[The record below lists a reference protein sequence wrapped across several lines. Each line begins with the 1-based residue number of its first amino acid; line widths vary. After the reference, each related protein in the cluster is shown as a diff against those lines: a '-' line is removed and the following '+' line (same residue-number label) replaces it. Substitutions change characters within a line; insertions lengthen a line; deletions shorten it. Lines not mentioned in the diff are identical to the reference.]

1 MTILRRIPLTPKI
14 ILLTVSAAL
23 ISWGML
29 EYTQNKR
36 LQSIFEAQ
44 LNRQLAVQAQ
54 EARVRFDSYVN
65 AYNTAVE
72 VTISQRR
79 FTDYLAGRDLKAAA
93 KVKYYYNGIAPWMP
107 SPSVM
112 RRLVRVS
119 YAILMDGDG
128 NVREVYQGI
137 PKPLPRTLLKPDALL
152 KALSFSQSLM
162 TRIDGSPFVITAKPV
177 LEPEAGAGRR
187 ITAILMFATPLD
199 DDFLADSQGFAGA
212 KGIEVLI
219 WEEKVIAS
227 NRPDVLPGGTPFS
240 EARRNY
246 LVMGKSFFD
255 IGSSDLLIEFAS
267 LISKTEYE
275 SLGREVL
282 AAGRRNRIILTLVFI
297 VIFSAVMSRITR
309 RIQGLTRR
317 IADFSEKKLGG
328 LPVEFS
334 RGDQLDILDKS
345 FQRLTEEVVFATG
358 KLKRARDELEL
369 RVEERTA
376 ELRESVASYRTL
388 AENLPGIVYRLY
400 LREQNRMQFFNKM
413 VEQMTGYTIKELEKG
428 KVCSIDPLILPDDKE
443 RVAGEVTQAIGSDRP
458 FEVEYRLQHKQGGIR
473 YFVERGRPVRGADGA
488 PLYIDGV
495 ILDISKRKQAEETI
509 KYQAYHDLLTGLSN
523 KARFLDLLNHETL
536 QTQRVGKKLA
546 VLSLDIDQFKN
557 VNDSLGH
564 AAGDKLI
571 QDVAVRLK
579 SCLREFDTIARI
591 GGDEFLI
598 LLPLLANPQDASRIA
613 EKLMEAVK
621 KPFGVNRH
629 ELRLTA
635 SVGISLCPDDGE
647 SAEAL
652 IKNAD
657 IALHYAKDQGRNNHQ
672 FFNAALNIRTLDRIR
687 FENRLRQA
695 VERGELVV
703 YYQPQQNI
711 KTRKLTGVEALV
723 RWNHPELGLLNPV
736 QFVPLAEEIGLI
748 VQIDQWV
755 MRTACEQLKAWES
768 AGHAPLFITT
778 NLSARHF
785 QQPRLAEMI
794 SEILKETNL
803 SPECLGIEITETIA
817 MQDTELTAGNVNR
830 LNALGVRFLID
841 DFGTGYS
848 SLSYL
853 KKLPIHKLKIDQS
866 FIAYSS
872 KDRDYQAI
880 INAIIAMAHILK
892 LKVVAEGVETE
903 EQVSFLDSRDCDEM
917 QGNLFSKPVPAG
929 EFEKL
934 LNP

>member
-23 ISWGML
+23 LSWGLL

-54 EARVRFDSYVN
+54 EARVRFDNYVN
-65 AYNTAVE
+65 AYNAAVE

-79 FTDYLAGRDLKAAA
+79 FTDYLSGRDLKAA
-93 KVKYYYNGIAPWMP
+93 KRMKYYNNELPPWMP
-107 SPSVM
+107 APSVL

-119 YAILMDGDG
+119 YAILMDEDG

-137 PKPLPRTLLKPDALL
+137 AKPLPQPLLKPGSLL
-152 KALSFSQSLM
+152 RALSSNQSLM
-162 TRIDGSPFVITAKPV
+162 TSIDGTPFVITAGPI
-177 LEPEAGAGRR
+177 LEQGGGEGRR
-187 ITAILMFATPLD
+187 IKAILMFASPLD

-212 KGIEVLI
+212 KGIVVLMS
-219 WEEKVIAS
+219 EAKVIAS
-227 NRPDVLPGGTPFS
+227 NRPDVLPGGTIFS
-240 EARRNY
+240 EAERNY

-255 IGSSDLLIEFAS
+255 IGSSDLLVEFAS
-267 LISKTEYE
+267 LISKKEYE
-275 SLGREVL
+275 ALGTEVL
-282 AAGRRNRIILTLVFI
+282 AAGRRNRIGLTLLFI
-297 VIFSAVMSRITR
+297 VIFSAVMSGITR
-309 RIQGLTRR
+309 RVQRLTRR

-328 LPVEFS
+328 LSAAFS
-334 RGDQLDILDKS
+334 KGDQLEILDKS
-345 FQRLTEEVVFATG
+345 FQRLTEEVEYATG
-358 KLKRARDELEL
+358 KLERARDELEL
-369 RVEERTA
+369 RVDERTA
-376 ELRESVASYRTL
+376 ELRESVGSYRTL

-413 VEQMTGYTIKELEKG
+413 VEQMTGYSIGELEKG
-428 KVCSIDPLILPDDKE
+428 EVCSIDPFILRDDKE
-443 RVAGEVTQAIGSDRP
+443 RVTGEVTRAIDSDRP
-458 FEVEYRLQHKQGGIR
+458 FEVEYRLQHKQGGIK
-473 YFVERGRPVRGADGA
+473 YFVERGRPVRDADGA

-495 ILDISKRKQAEETI
+495 ILDISERKQAEETI

-523 KARFLDLLNHETL
+523 KARFLDILNHEIL
-536 QTQRVGKKLA
+536 QTQRVRKKLA

-579 SCLREFDTIARI
+579 SCVREFDTIARI

-598 LLPLLANPQDASRIA
+598 LLPLLVNPQDASRIS

-621 KPFGVNRH
+621 KPFRINHH

-635 SVGISLCPDDGE
+635 SVGISLYPDDGE

-657 IALHYAKDQGRNNHQ
+657 IALHYAKDQGRDNHQ
-672 FFNAALNIRTLDRIR
+672 FFNVALNIRTLDRIR

-723 RWNHPELGLLNPV
+723 RWNHPEMGLLSPM

-748 VQIDQWV
+748 IQIDQWV
-755 MRTACEQLKAWES
+755 LRTACEQLKAWEA
-768 AGHAPLFITT
+768 AGHAPQYITT
-778 NLSARHF
+778 NLSARQF

-794 SEILKETNL
+794 SDILKETNL
-803 SPECLGIEITETIA
+803 RPECLGIEITETIA

-830 LNALGVRFLID
+830 LNALGVHFFID

-866 FIAYSS
+866 FIAYST

-903 EQVSFLDSRDCDEM
+903 DQMSFLDSRDCDEM
-917 QGNLFSKPVPAG
+917 QGYLFSEPLPAG

-934 LNP
+934 LV